1 MHFSEIAKL
10 IHQDNI
16 HVLINL
22 NGYTKGCK
30 NEIFALKPAPIQV
43 LRSAYSQQFHMLMNL
58 LSSVGFL
65 FGILWNDGSGLYPL
79 YNW

>member
-43 LRSAYSQQFHMLMNL
+43 LR
-58 LSSVGFL
+58 
-65 FGILWNDGSGLYPL
+65 
-79 YNW
+79 